1 MNGFSDSDFPPLTPS
16 TFSASSSS
24 SSSTTS
30 KKMKR
35 QENKAKKLHAYY
47 ELLKEKQPSAS
58 FDADQKLPKPSSNSA
73 VIYCASRP

>member
-1 MNGFSDSDFPPLTPS
+1 MMDGFSDSDFPPLTPS
-16 TFSASSSS
+16 TFSASISSS
-24 SSSTTS
+24 SSTS